1 MNFSSKL
8 RSLTSKRTE
17 KSASG
22 KPAYCKV
29 PVPATTDEKGK
40 KHYGS
45 FKVKKDVAESAR
57 RVVSRLISD

>member
-1 MNFSSKL
+1 MHLSKPVPDPN
-8 RSLTSKRTE
+8 RKE

-29 PVPATTDEKGK
+29 PVPATVDKSGK

-45 FKVKKDVAESAR
+45 FKVEAQQ
-57 RVVSRLISD
+57 VVNHLIEGWGKAVE